1 MWKALF
7 AAAVLAGTLG
17 SAVAQTT
24 AQRGVVAPSGEKTRP
39 ITGISNSSDA
49 KIEQDIR
56 GRLAKSKL
64 NAEHFSVSVHAGV
77 ATFEGKT
84 NVLQHKGV
92 ATRMARS
99 AGAVSI
105 RNNIHISDEAR
116 SNAAKN
122 LARPGKGAVE
132 RAIVAR
138 PESTR

>member
-17 SAVAQTT
+17 NAVAQTT
-24 AQRGVVAPSGEKTRP
+24 AQRGVAAQSGEKNRQTA
-39 ITGISNSSDA
+39 GIPNGSDA

-56 GRLAKSKL
+56 SRLAKSKL

-105 RNNIHISDEAR
+105 HNNIHISDEAR
-116 SNAAKN
+116 SRAAKN
-122 LARPGKGAVE
+122 LAKPGKGAVE
-132 RAIVAR
+132 RATVAR

>member
-7 AAAVLAGTLG
+7 AAAVFAGILG
-17 SAVAQTT
+17 NAVAQTT
-24 AQRGVVAPSGEKTRP
+24 AQRGVVAQSVERKGQT
-39 ITGISNSSDA
+39 IGIPNSSDA

-56 GRLAKSKL
+56 RRLAKSKL

-84 NVLQHKGV
+84 NILQHKGV

-116 SNAAKN
+116 SNAAKH
-122 LARPGKGAVE
+122 LAKSGKGAVE